1 MANSYEINSRRW
13 GKVVANMEGIEKR
26 VSLFRAAMLGLFR
39 AILVTPT
46 ILRVESANDTRLDE
60 FFSCFANCLDEKVF
74 IHDYERAFPFKN
86 DMHSLL
92 SRGIFM

>member
-1 MANSYEINSRRW
+1 MANSYEVNTKRW
-13 GKVVANMEGIEKR
+13 GKVVANMRGIEER
-26 VSLFRAAMLGLFR
+26 VSLFRAAMLRLFR
-39 AILVTPT
+39 AVLATPT

-60 FFSCFANCLDEKVF
+60 FFDCFASCLDEKVF
-74 IHDYERAFPFKN
+74 IHDYEKAFPFRN